1 MRSLDILRKYDVVLC
16 DIDGVLHVGPKD
28 IEGVPELLRSLQE
41 SGTQVF
47 FITNNGTH
55 LPEEISRNLAK
66 RHLDIEPQR
75 LITAGQVLEDEFQ
88 RQGLIGKPI
97 LSIGNDAA
105 AEYVRRAGGEPI
117 ANDAARQRYGEA
129 AAVVIGSSRQ
139 LNKDVIDASC
149 NAVYRHQVP
158 VICTNP
164 DVFTPVGDGEITLVA
179 GALARLF
186 ERELGVEIHWLGKPH
201 APIFERA
208 LRQVRELPGHE
219 DPRVLMVDDNV
230 ESGILGGARMGFD
243 TMLVLSGWHRSR
255 SEADAALKQRDL
267 TPTWILDSI
276 VSQDCQSG
284 MK

>member
-1 MRSLDILRKYDVVLC
+1 MQSLDILRKYDVVLC
-16 DIDGVLHVGPKD
+16 DIDGVLHVGPKE
-28 IEGVPELLRSLQE
+28 IEGVPQLLRNLQE
-41 SGTQVF
+41 TNTQVF

-55 LPEEISRNLAK
+55 LPEEISRNLQK
-66 RHLDIEPQR
+66 HHLSIEPQR

-88 RQGLIGKPI
+88 RQKLVGKPI
-97 LSIGNDAA
+97 LSIGNAA
-105 AEYVRRAGGEPI
+105 AEEYVRRAGGEVI
-117 ANDAARQRYGEA
+117 SSATARQRYGEA
-129 AAVVIGSSRQ
+129 AAVVIGSSRD
-139 LNKDVIDASC
+139 LDKDVIDASC
-149 NAVYRHQVP
+149 NAVYRHHVP

-186 ERELGVEIHWLGKPH
+186 ERELGVAVDWLGKPH

-208 LRQVRELPGHE
+208 LHQVGKLPGR
-219 DPRVLMVDDNV
+219 DNPSVLMIDDNV

-255 SEADAALKQRDL
+255 QEAETALKRRDL

-276 VSQDCQSG
+276 VGQV
-284 MK
+284 